1 MVAWSRVTRDDVL
14 RAIREYDELGQDEF
28 LDKHGF
34 GPARAYLLLYNGHAY
49 DSKAILGVAYENAT
63 GLKIGPHDFSGGKFG
78 AAGVLL
84 GLGFEIKNV
93 RGRDSS

>member
-1 MVAWSRVTRDDVL
+1 MVAWSQVTREDVL
-14 RAIREYDELGQDEF
+14 CAIREYDELGQGAF

-34 GPARAYLLLYNGHAY
+34 GPATAYLLMYNGHAY
-49 DSKAILGVAYENAT
+49 DSKAILGVAYRNAT
-63 GLKIGPHDFSGGKFG
+63 GHAIGSHDFSGGKYG

-93 RGRDSS
+93 RGPH